1 MPRPK
6 TKAQDIRNP
15 EHYFNRTIAL
25 EIKNDQKKLQIVKA
39 HECSLEEKMGRP
51 GFEAKYSIGG
61 DYEDFIAQ
69 IQDEDPLSWIETIK
83 NPYIY
88 ETVKALP
95 TEYQEILT
103 LSVIEGYTQREI
115 ACSLGLNQA
124 AVCRKLTTIK
134 KSLKKLG
141 KLSSK

>member
-39 HECSLEEKMGRP
+39 HECSLEEKMSRP
-51 GFEAKYSIGG
+51 GFEAKYSVGG

-83 NPYIY
+83 KPYIY

-95 TEYQEILT
+95 EAYQQILT
-103 LSVIEGYTQREI
+103 MLVVEGLSQHEI
-115 ACSLGLNQA
+115 A
-124 AVCRKLTTIK
+124 RKLGVNQNVIYKKIIK
-134 KSLKKLG
+134 IRKKLHEG
-141 KLSSK
+141 WSKK